1 MKKKL
6 LILQN
11 RISHYRKPL
20 FNELAKS
27 YNVTVLHSGIST
39 LVEEDN
45 YGEMIVDC
53 KKIGPFYIQSNVI
66 REVMSNNYDIIISM
80 FDLRWVKNIFAM
92 YMHNRNTSFIWWGAW
107 LTSSYIANKIRLFIM
122 RKSYPCIFYSEEA
135 KQEFMEYGVS
145 SEKLFVANNTID
157 VSRRVKSYENIT
169 KDKIIFVGTLD
180 KRKKLDIVIK
190 AFSNIVNKLN
200 SEIKLLII
208 GSGDEEEILRCQVEQ
223 LKLQDRVFFMGA
235 ITDGAILK
243 NYYQESIVS
252 ISYGQAGLSVL
263 QSLGYG
269 VPFITNVNAISGG
282 EINNVIDGIN
292 GYLCEESLSA
302 LEECLYKVCSNKQL
316 AKQLGR
322 NAYDYYTEF
331 ATIERMVDGFKK
343 AIEYGESYRE

>member
-11 RISHYRKPL
+11 KILHYRKPL

-27 YNVTVLHSGIST
+27 YNVSVLHSGIST
-39 LVEEDN
+39 LTEEDN
-45 YGEMIVDC
+45 YGEIIVDC

-92 YMHNRNTSFIWWGAW
+92 YMHNKNTSFIWWGAW
-107 LTSSYIANKIRLFIM
+107 LTSSYIANKTRLFLLG
-122 RKSYPCIFYSEEA
+122 KPYPSIFYTEKA
-135 KQEFMEYGVS
+135 KQEFKQFGVS

-157 VSRRVKSYENIT
+157 VGLRVKSYENVK

-180 KRKKLDIVIK
+180 KRKKLDIVIH

-200 SEIKLLII
+200 PEIKLLII
-208 GSGDEEEILRCQVEQ
+208 GSGDEEEMLKCQVEQ

-235 ITDGAILK
+235 ITDAAILK

-263 QSLGYG
+263 QSFGYG
-269 VPFITNVNAISGG
+269 VPFITSVNAISGG
-282 EINNVIDGIN
+282 EITNIIDGIN
-292 GYLCEESLSA
+292 GYLCEESLPS
-302 LEECLYKVCSNKQL
+302 LEECIYNVCSNKQL
-316 AKQLGR
+316 AKHLGR

-331 ATIERMVDGFKK
+331 ATMEKMVDGFKQ
-343 AIEYGESYRE
+343 AIEYGESNRE